1 MCILLSQF
9 SRRTFSTG
17 SRTKGHSYG
26 QRAILWTKAT
36 SPLHLVNEK
45 IFSEG
50 EYKDFLSLCNR
61 DITILALLE
70 EHEGFTARQIS
81 LKLNMPKTTV
91 VSAVSRLV
99 KQNYICREKNPL
111 DGREQLLSLT
121 PKGEKINQQHRQ
133 YETLF
138 IEEFMG
144 LFDQEDYGRL
154 VEILERSSECSITE

>member
-1 MCILLSQF
+1 MKENRNSKEQLAILLKDLMH
-9 SRRTFSTG
+9 RM
-17 SRTKGHSYG
+17 
-26 QRAILWTKAT
+26 ADI
-36 SPLHLVNEK
+36 NEK

-121 PKGEKINQQHRQ
+121 TKGKKINQQHRQ

-144 LFDQEDYGRL
+144 LFDQEDYGQL
-154 VEILERSSECSITE
+154 VEIMERSKECSITK

>member
-1 MCILLSQF
+1 MKENRNSKEQLAILLKDLMH
-9 SRRTFSTG
+9 RM
-17 SRTKGHSYG
+17 
-26 QRAILWTKAT
+26 ADI
-36 SPLHLVNEK
+36 NEK

-99 KQNYICREKNPL
+99 KQSYLCREKNPL
-111 DGREQLLSLT
+111 D
-121 PKGEKINQQHRQ
+121 GEKINQQHRQ

-144 LFDQEDYGRL
+144 LFDQEDYGKL
-154 VEILERSSECSITE
+154 VEILERSSKCSITK